1 MCKKTNS
8 RKEDL
13 IREFEFE
20 HSRCQS
26 YFDLMYRILEFSF
39 AAIAAIVVLG
49 FGLLENFDKGI
60 TNYHVALIF
69 SYVLP
74 ICIYVFGTM
83 YLYNIYAMIICGAR
97 ARKIHKEIYSAG
109 ELGELKP
116 IISEY
121 IISNKLVSVLA
132 YGVSLGFYL
141 AVPLASIIISNKFFS
156 VTENIFYYNTL
167 PFILLAIYYA
177 IILVIIVQ
185 IIISYFK
192 K

>member
-1 MCKKTNS
+1 MPCKK
-8 RKEDL
+8 EDI

-20 HSRCQS
+20 HNRCQS

-69 SYVLP
+69 AYVLP

-97 ARKIHKEIYSAG
+97 AGKLHKEIYLTD
-109 ELGELKP
+109 ELGELNSTM
-116 IISEY
+116 SEY
-121 IISNKLVSVLA
+121 IISNKLVSILA

-141 AVPLASIIISNKFFS
+141 AVPIASIIVSKKFFS
-156 VTENIFYYNTL
+156 VTEYTFYYNTL
-167 PFILLAIYYA
+167 PIILLTIYYA
-177 IILVIIVQ
+177 IVLVIIVQ